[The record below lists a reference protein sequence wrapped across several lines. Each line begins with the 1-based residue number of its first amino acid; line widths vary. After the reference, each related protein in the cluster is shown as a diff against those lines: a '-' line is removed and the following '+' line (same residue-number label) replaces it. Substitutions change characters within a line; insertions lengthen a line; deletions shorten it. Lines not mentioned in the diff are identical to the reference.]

1 MCHRCSPQWFV
12 SREGIEVGY
21 SQRLATILREMK
33 LGRTANKDEG
43 LNAPNKFA
51 VAAYSL
57 CIVQLNNCGKI
68 VSLAC
73 HPLFLA

>member
-1 MCHRCSPQWFV
+1 M

-33 LGRTANKDEG
+33 LGRTGNKDEG